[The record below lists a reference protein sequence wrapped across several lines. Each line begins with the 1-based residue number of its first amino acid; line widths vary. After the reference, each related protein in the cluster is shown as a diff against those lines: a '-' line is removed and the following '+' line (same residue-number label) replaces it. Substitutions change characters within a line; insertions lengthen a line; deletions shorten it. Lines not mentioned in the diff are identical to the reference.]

1 MFCESCG
8 SLIPDGQSFCTN
20 CGSPAPQPV
29 QPAPAAQ
36 ESAPQPAF
44 QPAPQPAPQP
54 EYQPAPQPEY
64 QPAPQPAY
72 QQPVYQ
78 QPVYVQPVV
87 ASTPAQ
93 PAKRKNG
100 MATVGMIFGI
110 LTVCFCWI
118 PAVNIFLTPIL
129 GLLGLVF
136 SIVGLVKKNVGG
148 KGKAIAGL
156 VLSLLG
162 AIVTVA
168 MYVYMASYISNSPEG
183 AEIAEAWDE
192 LMEEINSDSY
202 YSTSY
207 SEGSD
212 PEPVFIDGDFDFAT
226 TDKGYVSGVLFIDG
240 FRVDY

>member
-20 CGSPAPQPV
+20 CGAAAPQPI
-29 QPAPAAQ
+29 QTAP
-36 ESAPQPAF
+36 EAPQS
-44 QPAPQPAPQP
+44 APQPAPQP
-54 EYQPAPQPEY
+54 EYQPAPQPV
-64 QPAPQPAY
+64 Y

-93 PAKRKNG
+93 PVKRKNG
-100 MATVGMIFGI
+100 AATAGMIFGI

-118 PAVNIFLTPIL
+118 PAINIFLTPIL
-129 GLLGLVF
+129 GLLGLIF
-136 SIVGLVKKNVGG
+136 SIIGVVKKGAGG

-156 VLSLLG
+156 VLSVLG
-162 AIVTVA
+162 VIVTVA

>member
-8 SLIPDGQSFCTN
+8 SIIPDGQSFCTN
-20 CGSPAPQPV
+20 CGSPAPQPI
-29 QPAPAAQ
+29 QPAPVAQ

-44 QPAPQPAPQP
+44 QAAPQPAPQP

-93 PAKRKNG
+93 PVKRKKG
-100 MATVGMIFGI
+100 AATAGMIFGI

-118 PAVNIFLTPIL
+118 PVVNIFMTPIL
-129 GLLGLVF
+129 GLLGLIF
-136 SIVGLVKKNVGG
+136 SIIGIVKKGVGG

-162 AIVTVA
+162 TIIAVL
-168 MYVYMASYISNSPEG
+168 MYVYMAATISNSPEG

-212 PEPVFIDGDFDFAT
+212 SEPVFIDGDFDFAT
-226 TDKGYVSGVLFIDG
+226 TDKGYVSGILFIDG